1 MAFAEINGFTM
12 HYEDTGQ
19 GDPIILQPG
28 WISTGD
34 AWAGIVP
41 GLAGSYRCIVLETRG
56 TGQSERVAGGHTIV
70 QFADDLIALADH
82 LSIDRF
88 TIVGHSMG
96 GVIATEV
103 AAKVPQRV
111 ERLVYVAS
119 TADASYVPNEI
130 WNMLLG
136 LSDAIA
142 DGDKEAAKGFMMGIT
157 ARREGVPFDL
167 IAEAA
172 VACSPEFI
180 RDSIRSCAK
189 FSPSRPPSAIETPAL
204 VIGGS
209 ADAFLG
215 ASLAT
220 HAALPNATLH
230 VFNRAS
236 HLLNVDV
243 PVETAAAIDDFMQN
257 GIVSA
262 EMLMAG

>member
-1 MAFAEINGFTM
+1 MAFAEINGFAM

-204 VIGGS
+204 VI
-209 ADAFLG
+209 AAPQTP
-215 ASLAT
+215 SLAPLSRPT
-220 HAALPNATLH
+220 RRCQMQRFTSSTVRRTCSTSTCPSRRRLPSTTSC
-230 VFNRAS
+230 RTAS
-236 HLLNVDV
+236 SL
-243 PVETAAAIDDFMQN
+243 PKC
-257 GIVSA
+257 
-262 EMLMAG
+262 